1 MPKSAF
7 LGPGRHPR
15 VMWEI
20 CSIRKTFVYGGL
32 ARWSWIADVTN
43 VYARSGCGILHGGS
57 DLASLVSIFTGYL
70 ADAILRL
77 TSSLVSAWSK
87 VADLLDCLNHSF
99 YVLYIAVTGA
109 SLHITLSVSLVR
121 EHLHSRM
128 R

>member
-1 MPKSAF
+1 MHKSAF

-32 ARWSWIADVTN
+32 ARWSWVADVTN

-57 DLASLVSIFTGYL
+57 DLASLVSIFAGYL

-77 TSSLVSAWSK
+77 TSSLVSACSK

-109 SLHITLSVSLVR
+109 LHITLSVSLVR